1 MNNILLSITGTK
13 SFDWSNKLK
22 EINSRKITE
31 VAVFLS
37 SFDKKERDNFY
48 RLLLKSMVRTIPFV
62 HLRDDVTKEEIKF
75 FIDRFKTGYFN
86 IHEDHFKKLDQW
98 QGYWDKLYLEMNFND
113 EIAKDVKVKKIGGFC
128 VDLAHLKAA
137 ISRGTEEASYV
148 FFKKTKSEIACNHLN
163 GYDPL
168 KMEDVHLIKNLSAF
182 DYLTTLPQYAFGK
195 IIALEVYNSIEE
207 QIKFKEYLDRLLEKY
222 LLK

>member
-1 MNNILLSITGTK
+1 MNNILLK

-113 EIAKDVKVKKIGGFC
+113 EIAKDVKVKKIGG
-128 VDLAHLKAA
+128 VLAEERKKRLMSFLK
-137 ISRGTEEASYV
+137 
-148 FFKKTKSEIACNHLN
+148 KLN
-163 GYDPL
+163 QKLP
-168 KMEDVHLIKNLSAF
+168 A
-182 DYLTTLPQYAFGK
+182 TTLTVT
-195 IIALEVYNSIEE
+195 IL
-207 QIKFKEYLDRLLEKY
+207 
-222 LLK
+222 